1 MALVVETRSA
11 VAVVVVLAVV
21 LAVVLVAVVAA
32 VVAALLALALMLVLA
47 LVLATPPFAPTADKK
62 TTRPC
67 NPARVRTQAPSSANR
82 RRWLAQALPPCS
94 IERNRDTG
102 SAYQDDGLQSSQ
114 SALRRCRAHR

>member
-32 VVAALLALALMLVLA
+32 VVAALLALALMLV

-94 IERNRDTG
+94 IERSRDTG
-102 SAYQDDGLQSSQ
+102 ST
-114 SALRRCRAHR
+114 